1 MAEIYLDYAA
11 TTPALPEVVEAMQ
24 PYFNVKYGNPSSIHT
39 AGQEARGAVEKAR
52 STVAGL
58 INCCTMEV
66 VFTSGGTEADNHA
79 IKGVAF
85 ANRDKGNHIITT
97 SIEHHAVLRT
107 CDFLK
112 GQGFDITVVPVDAYG
127 IVDPDDIK
135 KAITRKTVLISVMHA
150 NNEVGSIQPVEAVG
164 AIANEAGIYFHVDAV
179 QTAGHLPL
187 EVDKLGVDLLSI
199 SAHKLYG
206 PKGVGM
212 LYIREGTRIVPFQ
225 HGGEQEQ
232 ERRAGTENVAGIV
245 GFGKAAEVALKE
257 MGAEAARLTSLR
269 DRLVSHIKENAGGAT
284 LNGHPGLRLPN
295 NVNFSFNYI
304 EGESILAYLD
314 AEGIYASTGSA
325 CSSSDSAPSHVLMA
339 LGIPVEKARG
349 SIRFTLGR
357 WTTAA
362 DIDKVME
369 AVPRIVGKLQAMSP
383 LSKRR

>member
-1 MAEIYLDYAA
+1 MSEIYLDYAA

-24 PYFNVKYGNPSSIHT
+24 PYFNAKYGNPSSIHT
-39 AGQEARGAVEKAR
+39 SGQEARAAVEKAR
-52 STVAGL
+52 SSIASL
-58 INCCTMEV
+58 IGCCLMEV

-107 CDFLK
+107 CEFLK
-112 GQGFDITVVPVDAYG
+112 GQGFDITVVPVDAGG
-127 IVDPDDIK
+127 IVNPDDIK
-135 KAITRKTVLISVMHA
+135 KAITKKTVLISVMHA
-150 NNEVGSIQPVEAVG
+150 NNEVGSLQPVEKIG
-164 AIANEAGIYFHVDAV
+164 IIAREAGVYFHVDAV
-179 QTAGHLPL
+179 QTAGHLP
-187 EVDKLGVDLLSI
+187 VDVEKLGVDLLSI

-212 LYIREGTRIVPFQ
+212 LYIREGTRIVPFM

-232 ERRAGTENVAGIV
+232 ERRAGTENVAGIA
-245 GFGKAAEVALKE
+245 GFGKAAEIAMQE
-257 MGAEAARLTSLR
+257 MDGEAVRLTGLR
-269 DRLVSHIKENAGGAT
+269 DRLISHIRGHANGAT
-284 LNGHPGLRLPN
+284 LNGHPTMRLPN
-295 NVNFSFNYI
+295 NINFSFDYI

-349 SIRFTLGR
+349 SIRFTLGK
-357 WTTAA
+357 WTTGE

-383 LSKRR
+383 LAKGH

>member
-1 MAEIYLDYAA
+1 MEEIYLDYAA

-39 AGQEARGAVEKAR
+39 AGQEARGAIEKAR

-58 INCCTMEV
+58 IGCCLMEV

-85 ANRDKGNHIITT
+85 ANRARGNHIITT
-97 SIEHHAVLRT
+97 SIEHHAVLNT
-107 CDFLK
+107 CEFLK
-112 GQGFDITVVPVDAYG
+112 SQGFDITVVPVDAYG

-135 KAITRKTVLISVMHA
+135 KAITKKTVLISVMHA
-150 NNEVGSIQPVEAVG
+150 NNEVGSIQPIEAIG
-164 AIANEAGIYFHVDAV
+164 AIAREAGVYFHVDAV
-179 QTAGHLPL
+179 QTAGHLPI
-187 EVDKLGVDLLSI
+187 EVDKLHVDLLSI

-212 LYIREGTRIVPFQ
+212 IYIREGTRIVPFL
-225 HGGEQEQ
+225 HGGEQDQ

-257 MGAEAARLTSLR
+257 MDAEAVRLTALR
-269 DRLVSHIKENAGGAT
+269 DRLVSHISENADGAT
-284 LNGHPGLRLPN
+284 LNGHPLLRLPN
-295 NVNFSFNYI
+295 NINFSFNYI

-325 CSSSDSAPSHVLMA
+325 CSSSDSSPSHVLMA
-339 LGIPVEKARG
+339 LGIPVERARG
-349 SIRFTLGR
+349 SIRFTLGK
-357 WTTAA
+357 WTTPEN
-362 DIDKVME
+362 IDKVMG
-369 AVPRIVGKLQAMSP
+369 AVPRIVSKLQAMSP
-383 LSKRR
+383 LSRGK